1 VRPPVLAASWTGRS
15 RSGELATHRSAP
27 SSDLSISSAWHNRA
41 GPRARSRQASGAW
54 RGGAG
59 DEVSWGEVSWG
70 GVSWGGVSWGGVSWG
85 RARPGLR
92 LERRV
97 RARSSPSMTA
107 PARSR
112 TADTLPSPEHTTF
125 TQKCMP

>member
-1 VRPPVLAASWTGRS
+1 VVRPPVLAPSAAGRS
-15 RSGELATHRSAP
+15 RSGEPATHRSAP
-27 SSDLSISSAWHNRA
+27 SSDLSISSAWHSRA

-54 RGGAG
+54 
-59 DEVSWGEVSWG
+59 G
-70 GVSWGGVSWGGVSWG
+70 GVSWGGVSWAGVIWGEVSWLC
-85 RARPGLR
+85 ARPGLR
-92 LERRV
+92 LERRA